1 MTLKPDTPEQPPRR
15 RFFLNWPRILAAAAK
30 LIARLSRYR
39 ILGDPVPER
48 GPVIYITWHSEEI
61 TMLPVSGF
69 TRGTVMVSNSKDG
82 DILAAVV
89 ERWGYRTSRGS
100 SSKGAAA
107 ALLGL
112 RRALERGENI
122 ILAVDGPRGPRHE
135 AKPGCFYLAART
147 GAWICP
153 VGVAVSRAY
162 VFRKS
167 WSLSRVPLPGSRVCA
182 VFGGLYRPEGDDLSL
197 SREAQCAKVKSLL
210 DRATEEAG
218 QELENWRLP
227 CTRYRRGPAGRGNRP
242 PAPGPERREE
252 DAEDTGSGRV
262 GHGGERG
269 HEGIP
274 EGDGL
279 FRRGD

>member
-1 MTLKPDTPEQPPRR
+1 MREPRAPR
-15 RFFLNWPRILAAAAK
+15 RFFLNWPRILAF
-30 LIARLSRYR
+30 LARLISRLARYR

-69 TRGTVMVSNSKDG
+69 TRGTVMVSSSKDG

-100 SSKGAAA
+100 SSRGAAA

-135 AKPGCFYLAART
+135 AKPGAFYLAART

-167 WSLSRVPLPGSRVCA
+167 WSRSRVPLPFARVAA
-182 VFGGLYRPEGDDLSL
+182 VFGELYRPGRDELRL
-197 SREAQCAKVKSLL
+197 PREAQCAVVKGLL
-210 DRATEEAG
+210 DRATGEAMR
-218 QELENWRLP
+218 ELENWHRPCSGLP
-227 CTRYRRGPAGRGNRP
+227 QDRTGRGNSP
-242 PAPGPERREE
+242 PPPGRERRDE
-252 DAEDTGSGRV
+252 DVGHHPNDTGG
-262 GHGGERG
+262 
-269 HEGIP
+269 
-274 EGDGL
+274 
-279 FRRGD
+279 

>member
-1 MTLKPDTPEQPPRR
+1 MQEPRAPR
-15 RFFLNWPRILAAAAK
+15 RFFLNWPRLLAAAARF
-30 LIARLSRYR
+30 ISRLARYR

-48 GPVIYITWHSEEI
+48 GPVIYVTWHSEEI

-69 TRGTVMVSNSKDG
+69 TRGTVMVSSSKDG

-135 AKPGCFYLAART
+135 AKPGAFYLAART

-153 VGVAVSRAY
+153 VGVAVSSAY
-162 VFRKS
+162 VFKKS
-167 WSLSRVPLPGSRVCA
+167 WSLSRVPLPFSRVA
-182 VFGGLYRPEGDDLSL
+182 AFFGELYRPEPAELAL
-197 SREAQCAKVKSLL
+197 PREAQCGILKSLL
-210 DRATEEAG
+210 DRATEQAREH
-218 QELENWRLP
+218 LENWHEP
-227 CTRYRRGPAGRGNRP
+227 CSTSGRDRTGRGN
-242 PAPGPERREE
+242 
-252 DAEDTGSGRV
+252 
-262 GHGGERG
+262 
-269 HEGIP
+269 
-274 EGDGL
+274 
-279 FRRGD
+279 